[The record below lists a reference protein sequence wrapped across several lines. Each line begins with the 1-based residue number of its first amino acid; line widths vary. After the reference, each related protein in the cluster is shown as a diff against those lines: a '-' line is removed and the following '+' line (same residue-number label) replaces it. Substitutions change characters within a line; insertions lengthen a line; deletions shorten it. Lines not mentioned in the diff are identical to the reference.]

1 MKTVLGSWALCGGR
15 LQLSTN
21 SQRDLTSTSPGGTP
35 GPEPGPEQRQR
46 KRLILALLCL
56 LGAIVVVAIKN
67 RAYLLPAEPAES
79 TPSTTSSESQTA
91 PVTSAVA
98 PGNPRSNLASSAARG
113 KAKSSTSGKKAKTEI
128 TEADTYTPSVSR
140 RALPPLAVEVY
151 AGGRPVPLQPKS
163 PNAVRVDTS
172 NGTEGKAASPSVS
185 QEGTPGAV
193 SAAERVR
200 ISPEALQVLAHP
212 VDPNYP
218 LLAREMKVQGAV
230 VLDALIGRDGTIQN
244 LKIVSG
250 PTILANAAMEAVR
263 QWRFKPYYQQGEA
276 VETAAR
282 ITVNFTI
289 STT

>member
-1 MKTVLGSWALCGGR
+1 M
-15 LQLSTN
+15 QLSTN
-21 SQRDLTSTSPGGTP
+21 SQNEITPVSPGSAP
-35 GPEPGPEQRQR
+35 GPSPGPEQRQR

-56 LGAIVVVAIKN
+56 LGAILVVAVKN
-67 RAYLLPAEPAES
+67 RAYLLPAEPAAES
-79 TPSTTSSESQTA
+79 AAQTA
-91 PVTSAVA
+91 SSDSQNSSVVASPAATPPVGNKTVVSA
-98 PGNPRSNLASSAARG
+98 SHS
-113 KAKSSTSGKKAKTEI
+113 KAKPALNAKKPKPETTEG
-128 TEADTYTPSVSR
+128 DTYTPSVSR
-140 RALPPLAVEVY
+140 RALPPLDVEVY
-151 AGGRPVPLQPKS
+151 AGGRPVPLQPKT
-163 PNAVRVDTS
+163 PNAIRVDTS
-172 NGTEGKAASPSVS
+172 NGTEGKAASSAAS
-185 QEGTPGAV
+185 QPGAPGAM

>member
-1 MKTVLGSWALCGGR
+1 M
-15 LQLSTN
+15 QLSTN
-21 SQRDLTSTSPGGTP
+21 SQNEITPASPGSAP
-35 GPEPGPEQRQR
+35 GPSPGPEQRQR

-56 LGAIVVVAIKN
+56 LGAILVVAVKN

-79 TPSTTSSESQTA
+79 AAQTA
-91 PVTSAVA
+91 SSDAQNSSV
-98 PGNPRSNLASSAARG
+98 LASSAAPPAAG
-113 KAKSSTSGKKAKTEI
+113 NKPVASASHSKAKPALNAKKSKPETSEG
-128 TEADTYTPSVSR
+128 DTYTPSVSR
-140 RALPPLAVEVY
+140 RALPPLDVEVY
-151 AGGRPVPLQPKS
+151 AGGRPVPLQPKT
-163 PNAVRVDTS
+163 PNAIRVDTS
-172 NGTEGKAASPSVS
+172 NGTEGKAASSAAS
-185 QEGTPGAV
+185 QQGAPGAM

>member
-1 MKTVLGSWALCGGR
+1 M
-15 LQLSTN
+15 QLSTD
-21 SQRDLTSTSPGGTP
+21 SQKEIAPFSPT
-35 GPEPGPEQRQR
+35 PGPEQRQR

-56 LGAIVVVAIKN
+56 LGAICVVAVKN
-67 RAYLLPAEPAES
+67 RAYLLTSQPNPAEYQAQS
-79 TPSTTSSESQTA
+79 TSTEAPMTAQTA
-91 PVTSAVA
+91 NPAASLSPSAPANTAPESKTKRSKSAVSGKSA
-98 PGNPRSNLASSAARG
+98 ASSAGNSA
-113 KAKSSTSGKKAKTEI
+113 
-128 TEADTYTPSVSR
+128 ADTYTPTVSR
-140 RALPPLAVEVY
+140 RALAPLDVEVY
-151 AGGRPVPLQPKS
+151 AGGRPIQLQPKA
-163 PNAVRVDTS
+163 PNAIRVDTS
-172 NGTEGKAASPSVS
+172 NGTEGKAASSGAQMGV
-185 QEGTPGAV
+185 PGNPP
-193 SAAERVR
+193 AERVR

-263 QWRFKPYYQQGEA
+263 QWRFKPYFQEGQA
-276 VETAAR
+276 VETEAR

>member
-1 MKTVLGSWALCGGR
+1 M
-15 LQLSTN
+15 QLSTN
-21 SQRDLTSTSPGGTP
+21 SQQEITPAPPAPGLGSQP

-46 KRLILALLCL
+46 KRLILALICL
-56 LGAIVVVAIKN
+56 LCTIGVVAVKN
-67 RAYLLPAEPAES
+67 RAYLLPAEP
-79 TPSTTSSESQTA
+79 TESQA
-91 PVTSAVA
+91 PANLPEAQNQPVTSGTPPANSTGKVA
-98 PGNPRSNLASSAARG
+98 ASTTQS
-113 KAKSSTSGKKAKTEI
+113 KNKPVAKSRKTTSVKTEA
-128 TEADTYTPSVSR
+128 ETYTPSVSR
-140 RALPPLAVEVY
+140 RALPPLDVEVY
-151 AGGRPVPLQPKS
+151 AGGRPVPLQAKA
-163 PNAVRVDTS
+163 PNAIHVDTS
-172 NGTEGKAASPSVS
+172 NGTEGKAASS
-185 QEGTPGAV
+185 QAGTPGGT
-193 SAAERVR
+193 AAEHVR

>member
-1 MKTVLGSWALCGGR
+1 MQV
-15 LQLSTN
+15 STN
-21 SQRDLTSTSPGGTP
+21 SQQDLTPMPPGAGLGP
-35 GPEPGPEQRQR
+35 GPELGPEHRQR
-46 KRLILALLCL
+46 KRLILALVCL
-56 LGAIVVVAIKN
+56 VGAICVVAIKN
-67 RAYLLPAEPAES
+67 RAYLLPSEPVDPEAQATSPEPQNPPVASANVPPASASGTAE
-79 TPSTTSSESQTA
+79 A
-91 PVTSAVA
+91 PHGKNKPVSKTRK
-98 PGNPRSNLASSAARG
+98 PGPEN
-113 KAKSSTSGKKAKTEI
+113 TQ
-128 TEADTYTPSVSR
+128 ADTYTPSVSR
-140 RALPPLAVEVY
+140 RALPPLDVEVY
-151 AGGRPVPLQPKS
+151 AGGRPIPLQPKA

-172 NGTEGKAASPSVS
+172 NGTEGRAASS
-185 QEGTPGAV
+185 QAGSPGA
-193 SAAERVR
+193 SAAAERVR

>member
-1 MKTVLGSWALCGGR
+1 MQV
-15 LQLSTN
+15 STN
-21 SQRDLTSTSPGGTP
+21 SQQDLTPMPPGAGLGP
-35 GPEPGPEQRQR
+35 GPELGPEHRQR

-56 LGAIVVVAIKN
+56 IGAICVVAIKN
-67 RAYLLPAEPAES
+67 RAYLLPSEPVEPQAQA
-79 TPSTTSSESQTA
+79 TSPEPQNP
-91 PVTSAVA
+91 PVTSANVPSA
-98 PGNPRSNLASSAARG
+98 SGSSAAAAPHGKNKPVSKTRKRG
-113 KAKSSTSGKKAKTEI
+113 AENTQ
-128 TEADTYTPSVSR
+128 ADTYTPSVSR
-140 RALPPLAVEVY
+140 RALPPLDVEVY
-151 AGGRPVPLQPKS
+151 AGGRPIPLQPKV

-172 NGTEGKAASPSVS
+172 NGTEGRAASS
-185 QEGTPGAV
+185 QAGPGA
-193 SAAERVR
+193 AEHVR

>member
-1 MKTVLGSWALCGGR
+1 M
-15 LQLSTN
+15 QLSTN
-21 SQRDLTSTSPGGTP
+21 SQSEMTPGGAT
-35 GPEPGPEQRQR
+35 PGPEQRQR
-46 KRLILALLCL
+46 KRLILALVCL
-56 LGAIVVVAIKN
+56 LSAIGVVAVKN
-67 RAYLLPAEPAES
+67 RAYLMPAEPTSAEYS
-79 TPSTTSSESQTA
+79 ASAPLPETQTPGGTSSSTTPSSVGDVSPKARSSKSKTHRKPEVPTSRQ
-91 PVTSAVA
+91 
-98 PGNPRSNLASSAARG
+98 
-113 KAKSSTSGKKAKTEI
+113 
-128 TEADTYTPSVSR
+128 EAEAFTPSVSR
-140 RALPPLAVEVY
+140 RALPPLDVEVY
-151 AGGRPVPLQPKS
+151 AGGRSIPLQPKT
-163 PNAVRVDTS
+163 PNSVRVDTS
-172 NGTEGKAASPSVS
+172 NGTEGRAASSASSVDAS
-185 QEGTPGAV
+185 GRAGEH
-193 SAAERVR
+193 VR

-263 QWRFKPYYQQGEA
+263 QWRFKPYYQAGEA

>member
-1 MKTVLGSWALCGGR
+1 MQV
-15 LQLSTN
+15 STN
-21 SQRDLTSTSPGGTP
+21 SKQDLTPVPPGVGLSPEQ

-46 KRLILALLCL
+46 KRLILALVCL
-56 LGAIVVVAIKN
+56 LAAICVLAIKN
-67 RAYLLPAEPAES
+67 RAYLLPTEPAE
-79 TPSTTSSESQTA
+79 PQAQAVSSEPQSP
-91 PVTSAVA
+91 PVIPTKIPTDAGS
-98 PGNPRSNLASSAARG
+98 GAATNALHG
-113 KAKSSTSGKKAKTEI
+113 KHKPNSKARKSGPETTQ
-128 TEADTYTPSVSR
+128 ADTYTPSVSR
-140 RALPPLAVEVY
+140 RALPPLDVEVY
-151 AGGRPVPLQPKS
+151 AGGRAVPLQPKV

-172 NGTEGKAASPSVS
+172 NGTEGRAASS
-185 QEGTPGAV
+185 QAGATGSTV
-193 SAAERVR
+193 AADRVR

-250 PTILANAAMEAVR
+250 PAILANAAMEAVR